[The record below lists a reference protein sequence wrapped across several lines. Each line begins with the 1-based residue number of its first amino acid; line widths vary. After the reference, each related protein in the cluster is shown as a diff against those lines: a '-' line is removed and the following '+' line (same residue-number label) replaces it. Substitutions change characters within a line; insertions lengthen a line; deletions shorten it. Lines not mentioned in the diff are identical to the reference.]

1 MQTTAF
7 VLAITVF
14 AASPLLSA
22 PNHKLRTEFPQT
34 DGYVRSIAIDPVHD
48 IAYIGGSFS
57 QVGGQGRNN
66 LAAIDTR
73 SGSLLPWN
81 PGTDGSVAKVVLDG
95 DTLFIGGSFNHCGGS
110 TRNRLA
116 AVDRDGSLLP
126 WNPNANNYV
135 LDIVVAP
142 DMVYVSGGFTNVGGF
157 NQTRLAN
164 LHKVSGQ
171 ALLWAP
177 STNQNPNSL
186 ALSGSTFYIGGAFNQ
201 MNSVSRSRLGSVT
214 TDGALQPWNPGANDE
229 VEGIVNLGSSLLVHG
244 RFDVIGGVARDGL
257 AMIDAAGNVLP
268 FAPTFDD
275 GIKAV
280 TAQGN
285 RIYGC
290 GYFTKANGH
299 NRRGFA
305 AFDLSGNLLPWSP
318 SYTGD
323 LFYTVQVSKGTVF
336 VGGFIDT
343 VDGVP
348 CKGFAAVYDP
358 ALFPVPKISIRG
370 EKRITTSRATI
381 MVKGRSLAASKVEV
395 KSRGKGYQVAK
406 GLKAW
411 SHRVRLKPGAN
422 RISARSLNIADAVSK
437 NALQTVVRR

>member
-7 VLAITVF
+7 ALAVSLV
-14 AASPLLSA
+14 AVSPLLSA

-34 DGYVRSIAIDPVHD
+34 DGYVTTIAIDHSRDVV
-48 IAYIGGSFS
+48 YIGGEFS
-57 QVGGQGRNN
+57 QVGGQSRNN
-66 LAAIDTR
+66 LAAINAR
-73 SGSLLPWN
+73 NGELLPWN
-81 PGTDGSVAKVVLDG
+81 PGTNNSVNRIALDG
-95 DTLFIGGSFNHCGGS
+95 DTIYIGGIFTECGGS

-116 AVDRDGSLLP
+116 AVDRDGSHLS

-142 DMVYVSGGFTNVGGF
+142 DMIYVSGGFTHVGGF
-157 NQTRLAN
+157 NRTRLAN

-177 STNQNPNSL
+177 STDNNPKSL
-186 ALSGSTFYIGGAFNQ
+186 ALSGSTFYIGGNFNQ

-257 AMIDAAGNVLP
+257 ARIDAAGNVLP

-275 GIKAV
+275 AIKAV
-280 TAQGN
+280 TVQGN

-290 GYFTKANGH
+290 GYFTKANGQ

-323 LFYTVQVSKGTVF
+323 LFYTVKVSKGTVF

-343 VDGVP
+343 VDGIP
-348 CKGFAAVYDP
+348 SKGFAAIYDP
-358 ALFPVPKISIRG
+358 ALLPVPKVSIRG

-381 MVKGRSLAASKVEV
+381 TVKGRSSASSKVEV
-395 KSRGKGYQVAK
+395 KSRGKGFQVAK
-406 GLKAW
+406 GLKTW

-422 RISARSLNIADAVSK
+422 RISARSLNVADAVSK
-437 NALQTVVRR
+437 RALQTVVRR